1 MVFDQLHAPPFCGL
15 CPRLCDFRAQ
25 NALKKPAY
33 HNAPVPSFGDLSAR
47 FLIVGLAPGLSGA
60 NATGRPFTGD
70 YAGEVLYPALI
81 RYGLAFGDY
90 QARPDD
96 GLRLVD
102 TRITNTV
109 RCVPPQNQ
117 PTPQE
122 IRTCGDFLAQEI
134 QTMPR
139 LSVILTLGKVAYDT
153 TLKHLGGNPR
163 QDPFAHGVIRQQ
175 GGYTLIASYHTSR
188 YNMNTRRL
196 TEDMFD
202 GIIGMVLESL
212 KQALGECDTQTPY

>member
-1 MVFDQLHAPPFCGL
+1 MLFDQLHISPFCGL
-15 CPRLCDFRAQ
+15 CPRLCNFRAQ
-25 NALKKPAY
+25 NRLKNPFY
-33 HNAPVPSFGDLSAR
+33 HNAPVASFGDLSAR

-70 YAGEVLYPALI
+70 YAGQVLYPALMAH
-81 RYGLAFGDY
+81 GLALGDY

-117 PTPQE
+117 PTPAE
-122 IRTCGDFLAQEI
+122 IRTCGDFLVQEI
-134 QTMPR
+134 QAMPH

-163 QDPFAHGVIRQQ
+163 QAPFAHGVVRQQ
-175 GGYTLIASYHTSR
+175 GHYTLIASYHTSR

-196 TEDMFD
+196 TEAMFD
-202 GIIGMVLESL
+202 AIIGTVVEMM
-212 KQALGECDTQTPY
+212 KHTAGE

>member
-25 NALKKPAY
+25 NALKNPSY
-33 HNAPVPSFGDLSAR
+33 YNAPVPSFGDLSAR

-70 YAGEVLYPALI
+70 YAGQVLYPALMAH
-81 RYGLAFGDY
+81 GLALGDY

-117 PTPQE
+117 PTPAE

-134 QTMPR
+134 QAMPH

-163 QDPFAHGVIRQQ
+163 QGH
-175 GGYTLIASYHTSR
+175 YTLIASYHTSR

-196 TEDMFD
+196 TEAMFD
-202 GIIGMVLESL
+202 AIIGTVVETM
-212 KQALGECDTQTPY
+212 KHAAGK

>member
-25 NALKKPAY
+25 NALKNPSY

-70 YAGEVLYPALI
+70 YAGQVLYPALMAH
-81 RYGLAFGDY
+81 GLALGNY

-96 GLRLVD
+96 GLHLVD

-117 PTPQE
+117 PTPAE
-122 IRTCGDFLAQEI
+122 ICTCGDFLAQEI
-134 QTMPR
+134 QAMPH

-163 QDPFAHGVIRQQ
+163 QASFAHGVVRQQ
-175 GGYTLIASYHTSR
+175 GHYTLIASYHTSR

-196 TEDMFD
+196 TEAMFD
-202 GIIGMVLESL
+202 AIIGTVVETM
-212 KQALGECDTQTPY
+212 KHTAGK

>member
-1 MVFDQLHAPPFCGL
+1 VVFDQLHTPPFCGL

-70 YAGEVLYPALI
+70 YAGQVLYPALMAH
-81 RYGLAFGDY
+81 GLALGDY
-90 QARPDD
+90 QARIDD
-96 GLRLVD
+96 GLRLID

-117 PTPQE
+117 PTPAE
-122 IRTCGDFLAQEI
+122 IRTCGDFLAHEI
-134 QTMPR
+134 QAMPR

-163 QDPFAHGVIRQQ
+163 QTPFAHGVVRQQ
-175 GGYTLIASYHTSR
+175 GPYTLIASYHTSR

-202 GIIGMVLESL
+202 GIMGMVLESL

>member
-1 MVFDQLHAPPFCGL
+1 VVFDQLHIHPFCGL
-15 CPRLCDFRAQ
+15 CSRLCDFRAQ

-81 RYGLAFGDY
+81 RHGLALGDY

-96 GLRLVD
+96 GLRLID

-122 IRTCGDFLAQEI
+122 IRICGDFLAQEI
-134 QTMPR
+134 QAMPR

-163 QDPFAHGVIRQQ
+163 QDLFAHGVVRQQ
-175 GGYTLIASYHTSR
+175 GRYTLIASYHTSR

-196 TEDMFD
+196 TEEMFD
-202 GIIGMVLESL
+202 AVIGMVVETMKS
-212 KQALGECDTQTPY
+212 AAGE

>member
-1 MVFDQLHAPPFCGL
+1 VVFDQLHNPPFCGL
-15 CPRLCDFRAQ
+15 CSRLCAFRAQ
-25 NALKKPAY
+25 NALKNPSY

-70 YAGEVLYPALI
+70 YAGQVLYPALMAH
-81 RYGLAFGDY
+81 GLALGDY
-90 QARPDD
+90 QARIDD
-96 GLRLVD
+96 GLRLID

-117 PTPQE
+117 PTPAE
-122 IRTCGDFLAQEI
+122 IRTCGDFLAHEI
-134 QTMPR
+134 QAMPR

-153 TLKHLGGNPR
+153 TLKRLGGNPR
-163 QDPFAHGVIRQQ
+163 QAPFAHGVVRQQ
-175 GGYTLIASYHTSR
+175 GRYTLIASYHTSR

-202 GIIGMVLESL
+202 AIIGRVVETM
-212 KQALGECDTQTPY
+212 KGTAGQ

>member
-1 MVFDQLHAPPFCGL
+1 MLFDQLHIPPFCGL
-15 CPRLCDFRAQ
+15 CRRLCDFRDQ

-33 HNAPVPSFGDLSAR
+33 HNAPVGSFGDLLAR
-47 FLIVGLAPGLSGA
+47 FLIVGLAPGFSGA

-81 RYGLAFGDY
+81 THGLAVGDY
-90 QARPDD
+90 QARADD
-96 GLRLVD
+96 GLRLID

-122 IRTCGDFLAQEI
+122 IRTCSAFLAQEI
-134 QTMPR
+134 QAMPH

-153 TLKHLGGNPR
+153 TLRLLGGSPAR
-163 QDPFAHGVIRQQ
+163 APFAHGILKQQ
-175 GGYTLIASYHTSR
+175 GHYTLIASYHTSR
-188 YNMNTRRL
+188 YNINTGRL
-196 TEDMFD
+196 TKAMFD
-202 GIIGMVLESL
+202 DIMHIVLEKLNPTAHRS
-212 KQALGECDTQTPY
+212 